1 MGNDV
6 FQVQNLTQK
15 KPIRHGIVVDWDAM
29 ERLWHHIFYNELRV
43 APDDHPIMLT
53 DAPFS
58 PTTNRE
64 KATEILFE
72 AFGAPALHMATTALL
87 SLYSCGMTSG
97 LVIGS
102 GAGVSYTCPIQE
114 GKELLSEVRN
124 FAMDYRLPDA
134 MATDSLQ
141 KVGPMYRPL
150 VLSRVLVCGDTS
162 KLPGFPERIQAELR
176 ASNPGNNKVKV
187 LAAPHRK
194 ISSWVGGSILT
205 SLKGFQSLW
214 LKKEDYLE
222 KDACLAHC
230 KFF

>member
-1 MGNDV
+1 
-6 FQVQNLTQK
+6 
-15 KPIRHGIVVDWDAM
+15 
-29 ERLWHHIFYNELRV
+29 
-43 APDDHPIMLT
+43 
-53 DAPFS
+53 
-58 PTTNRE
+58 
-64 KATEILFE
+64 
-72 AFGAPALHMATTALL
+72 
-87 SLYSCGMTSG
+87 
-97 LVIGS
+97 
-102 GAGVSYTCPIQE
+102 
-114 GKELLSEVRN
+114 
-124 FAMDYRLPDA
+124 MDYHLPDGQVITLGRERFRAPEIMFTPSIFGYKSQVIHA

-194 ISSWVGGSILT
+194 ISAWVGGSILT

-222 KDACLAHC
+222 KGACLAHC